1 MFYDKE
7 GTYNK
12 SKMLVDEYPEY
23 AKMVHKFSRIHH
35 YVDYS
40 SFKQSL
46 VSSVS
51 ISNLASNQKGME
63 IVKIPVEWD
72 GDREKDNRE
81 YIESHI
87 EECEKISLDNFEL

>member
-1 MFYDKE
+1 M
-7 GTYNK
+7 
-12 SKMLVDEYPEY
+12 
-23 AKMVHKFSRIHH
+23 
-35 YVDYS
+35 
-40 SFKQSL
+40 
-46 VSSVS
+46 S

-87 EECEKISLDNFEL
+87 EECEKIFLDNFEL

>member
-1 MFYDKE
+1 M
-7 GTYNK
+7 
-12 SKMLVDEYPEY
+12 
-23 AKMVHKFSRIHH
+23 
-35 YVDYS
+35 DYS

-46 VSSVS
+46 VPSVL
-51 ISNLASNQKGME
+51 IYGLPSNQKGME